1 MTTEAERKLA
11 LRRAIAFAMSKS
23 NREIPHYYLET
34 LVPMERALTWIEA
47 FNRDR
52 LPAERLL
59 PISLLLKASARALK
73 EFPDLNGFYLED
85 AFRPCE
91 SVHLGV
97 AIALKGGGLM
107 IPCLHDVDRKDLKTV
122 MAELTDLVARVRAGR
137 VRSSELTDTTTTVT
151 SLGDGGVEKV
161 FGVIYPP
168 QVALIGFGGVTEAGV
183 VESGKV
189 AVRRTVTATLAADHR
204 ASDGLTGSRFLS
216 RLRALLQEPEA
227 L

>member
-1 MTTEAERKLA
+1 
-11 LRRAIAFAMSKS
+11 MSKS

-34 LVPMERALTWIEA
+34 LVPMDRALLWMEA
-47 FNRDR
+47 FNRGR
-52 LPAERLL
+52 PPAERVL
-59 PISLLLKASARALK
+59 PIAVLLKAAARALK
-73 EFPDLNGFYLED
+73 EFPDLNGFYIDE
-85 AFRPCE
+85 AFRPSA

-107 IPCLHDVDRKDLKTV
+107 IPCLHDVDRKDVKTV
-122 MAELTDLVARVRAGR
+122 MAELTDLVARVRAGH
-137 VRSSELTDTTTTVT
+137 VRSSELTDTTATVT

-168 QVALIGFGGVTEAGV
+168 QVALIGFGGVNESGV
-183 VESGKV
+183 VESGRL

-216 RLRALLQEPEA
+216 RLKALLQEPEA